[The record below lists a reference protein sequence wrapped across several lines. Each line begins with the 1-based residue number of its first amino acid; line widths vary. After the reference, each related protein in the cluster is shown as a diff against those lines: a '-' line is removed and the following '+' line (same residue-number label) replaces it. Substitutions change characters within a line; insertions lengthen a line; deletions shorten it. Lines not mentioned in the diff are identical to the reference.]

1 MLSKKLN
8 QMKKRIQ
15 NYLRK
20 KRHLRYT
27 SLYITDLR
35 WEIINTVTSSA
46 QTGFNEGTSKQE
58 TITKVLMQ
66 PGTELMLINK
76 HNYKALLDVLIQVH
90 LRGQLARDEQEL
102 LKRFVEF

>member
-1 MLSKKLN
+1 MNGMPLKKLN

-20 KRHLRYT
+20 KRHLRYI

-46 QTGFNEGTSKQE
+46 HTGFNEGTSKH
-58 TITKVLMQ
+58 LYNL
-66 PGTELMLINK
+66 GNLIRK
-76 HNYKALLDVLIQVH
+76 YERRK
-90 LRGQLARDEQEL
+90 RL
-102 LKRFVEF
+102 LKF